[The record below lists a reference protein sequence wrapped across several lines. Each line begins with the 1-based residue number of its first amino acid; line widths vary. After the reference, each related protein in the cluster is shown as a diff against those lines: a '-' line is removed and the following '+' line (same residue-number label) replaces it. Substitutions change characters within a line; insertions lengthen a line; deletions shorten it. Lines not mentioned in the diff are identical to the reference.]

1 MHRRRFF
8 LLLLCLLP
16 ALLPAMTLEEGEI
29 DGAKFTIARPDRPW
43 NGGLL
48 LLAHG
53 HRNTSAPL
61 VADLFPE
68 QPAYKA
74 MLDAG
79 WIVASTSYRR
89 NGLILK
95 DAVTDLD
102 SLRTYV
108 EQKDGGLKRV
118 IVEGESMGGMIG
130 TLIAERSGDDYQG
143 VVAIGSALNLRE
155 PGGISGLSLQPRI
168 PLLFM
173 SNQSELEGPRQYLA
187 NLRKEDPETV
197 PPVLFRVS
205 RDGHVNV
212 NQRERIEA
220 FRALNLWI
228 DRGREALP
236 AAVVRGEIHDITQV
250 PEPGPSQVVMA
261 PDGRGFAATI
271 TEVSA
276 IYGNLWINAQPADF
290 AAVGI
295 RAGSWFQLTAGG
307 QTLRVFHGRDFGSVE
322 RGQWVT
328 FANADGFFWLA
339 RNLGNAA
346 DSLGL
351 TVGDAV
357 VIRRYDSAGQ
367 P

>member
-1 MHRRRFF
+1 MHRHRFF
-8 LLLLCLLP
+8 LLVLCLFP
-16 ALLPAMTLEEGEI
+16 ALLPAVTVEQGEI
-29 DGAKFTIARPDRPW
+29 DGAKYAIARPDRPW

-48 LLAHG
+48 LLGHG
-53 HRNTSAPL
+53 HRAETAPL

-68 QPAYKA
+68 QAAYKS

-89 NGLILK
+89 NGIILG
-95 DAVTDLD
+95 DAIADLD
-102 SLRTYV
+102 ALRAYV
-108 EQKDGGLKRV
+108 EKKDGELKRV
-118 IVEGESMGGMIG
+118 ILEGESMGGMIA

-143 VVAIGSALNLRE
+143 VIAIGSALNLRE

-187 NLRKEDPETV
+187 NLRKEDRETV
-197 PPVLFRVS
+197 PPALFRVS

-220 FRALNLWI
+220 FRALNAWI
-228 DRGREALP
+228 DRGRDALP
-236 AAVVRGEIHDITQV
+236 AAIGRGEVYDVTQV
-250 PEPGPSQVVMA
+250 PEPGPSQVVAA

-290 AAVGI
+290 AAAGI
-295 RAGSWFQLTAGG
+295 RPGAWFQVTAGDR
-307 QTLRVFHGRDFGSVE
+307 TFRVHYGRDFGSVE
-322 RGQWVT
+322 RGQWVV
-328 FANADGFFWLA
+328 FPNADGFFWLA
-339 RNLGNAA
+339 RNYGNAA
-346 DSLGL
+346 ETAGL
-351 TVGDAV
+351 KVGDAV
-357 VIRRYDSAGQ
+357 AIRRYDDAGQ